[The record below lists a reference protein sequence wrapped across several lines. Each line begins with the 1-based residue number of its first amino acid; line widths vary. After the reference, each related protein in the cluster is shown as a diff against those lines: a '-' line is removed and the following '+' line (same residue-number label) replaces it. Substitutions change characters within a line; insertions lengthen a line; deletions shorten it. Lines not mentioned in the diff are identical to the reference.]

1 MLDVR
6 DRRGDRAD
14 RGRAEDAVAD
24 SDERECA
31 DAGDGLELGRG
42 DVPVRDAVAERVKE
56 RPRCQRCQARVEQ
69 GAGGGTAGDVE
80 RDDHGMGCTASLKRG
95 TPMPAGADES
105 GVCASPGTSHS
116 WHWPPWPPSAC
127 PPPSAPARSDPAATV
142 SARILSSVRLPA
154 SPSSRRRGSLP
165 SRTSQEPAGF
175 LIARPRGGS
184 LALHSSPRGPVV
196 ARLGATT
203 EFGSPLRLGVVK
215 DRGKWL
221 GVASTRLPNGK
232 LGWVK
237 RSEVYLSRTE
247 VSLHL
252 DLSRRLLLM
261 KRGDTVIRRMVV
273 GVGRPSS
280 PTPRGRFAVTDK
292 LSGYRYSAAY
302 GCCIVALSAHQPNLP
317 SGWTGGDRIAIHG
330 TNVPSSIGVASSA
343 GCPHAGYA
351 DMQALMRRVPLGAPV
366 FIRA

>member
-1 MLDVR
+1 MRVARHVAFLAVATVAALGLAGPVGSGSLGAT
-6 DRRGDRAD
+6 GDRF
-14 RGRAEDAVAD
+14 R
-24 SDERECA
+24 
-31 DAGDGLELGRG
+31 
-42 DVPVRDAVAERVKE
+42 
-56 RPRCQRCQARVEQ
+56 
-69 GAGGGTAGDVE
+69 T
-80 RDDHGMGCTASLKRG
+80 
-95 TPMPAGADES
+95 
-105 GVCASPGTSHS
+105 
-116 WHWPPWPPSAC
+116 
-127 PPPSAPARSDPAATV
+127 
-142 SARILSSVRLPA
+142 SSVSGEAARLAVVKTTGLMTFA
-154 SPSSRRRGSLP
+154 SFQQPS
-165 SRTSQEPAGF
+165 GF

-184 LALHSSPRGPVV
+184 LALHSSLRGPVV

-221 GVASTRLPNGK
+221 GVVSTRLANGR

-247 VSLHL
+247 ISLKL
-252 DLSRRLLLM
+252 DLSRRVLLL
-261 KRGDTVIRRMVV
+261 KRGNTVIRRMVV

-317 SGWTGGDRIAIHG
+317 AGWTGGNRIAIHG

-343 GCPHAGYA
+343 GCPHASYA
-351 DMQALMRRVPLGAPV
+351 DMQALMRRAPLGAPV
-366 FIRA
+366 FIQA

>member
-1 MLDVR
+1 MRVARHVAFLALATVAALGLPAPVGSGSLGSS
-6 DRRGDRAD
+6 GDGFRAD
-14 RGRAEDAVAD
+14 SVSGEAARLAVVKTT
-24 SDERECA
+24 
-31 DAGDGLELGRG
+31 GL
-42 DVPVRDAVAERVKE
+42 
-56 RPRCQRCQARVEQ
+56 
-69 GAGGGTAGDVE
+69 T
-80 RDDHGMGCTASLKRG
+80 TF
-95 TPMPAGADES
+95 
-105 GVCASPGTSHS
+105 
-116 WHWPPWPPSAC
+116 
-127 PPPSAPARSDPAATV
+127 
-142 SARILSSVRLPA
+142 SSF
-154 SPSSRRRGSLP
+154 
-165 SRTSQEPAGF
+165 QEPVGF

-196 ARLGATT
+196 VRLGTTT

-252 DLSRRLLLM
+252 DLSRRVLLM